1 MTEHQLPPT
10 EIQVFRNVVS
20 ATGRDPAAF
29 TVDLHPDGQ
38 VHVTGPQGSAFYA
51 PATWLSR
58 FSRQLERGFFDGGA
72 GSSPARI
79 RTRD

>member
-1 MTEHQLPPT
+1 MTDHQLLPT

-51 PATWLSR
+51 PANWLSR
-58 FSRQLERGFFDGGA
+58 FSRQLERGFFDRGPG
-72 GSSPARI
+72 PARI

>member
-20 ATGRDPAAF
+20 ATGRDPATF

-38 VHVTGPQGSAFYA
+38 VHVTGPQGSAFYP
-51 PATWLSR
+51 PANWLSR
-58 FSRQLERGFFDGGA
+58 FSRQLERGFFGPDGSA
-72 GSSPARI
+72 GRI
-79 RTRD
+79 RTR